1 MLCSLTVCCP
11 GTVAATEASPDVL
24 NIPAESMMVVQVFAP
39 ERMAEIAADSS
50 HPYPLQQAAQNRLRW
65 FQKSY
70 KCSDPMVIHYGV
82 KNAQG
87 ERVFLTETTPADTR
101 KKLEIYLREEL
112 QRMTAK
118 GVAPEE
124 VYLYVR
130 SDFDTPWRRVA
141 LLVEAATHAGI
152 EHIIMSHPF
161 HENSDDE

>member
-24 NIPAESMMVVQVFAP
+24 NIPEESMMVIQVYAP
-39 ERMAEIAADSS
+39 EHMAEIAADSS
-50 HPYPLQQAAQNRLRW
+50 HPLQQGAQNRLRW

-87 ERVFLTETTPADTR
+87 ERAFLTETTPADTR
-101 KKLEIYLREEL
+101 KNLEIYLREEL
-112 QRMTAK
+112 QRMIAN

-124 VYLYVR
+124 VYLYDR
-130 SDFDTPWRRVA
+130 GDFHVPWRRVA
-141 LLVEAATHAGI
+141 LLVEAATHVVI
-152 EHIIMSHPF
+152 EHIIMMHPF

>member
-1 MLCSLTVCCP
+1 MLCSLTVCCS

-24 NIPAESMMVVQVFAP
+24 NIPAESMMVIQVFAP

-50 HPYPLQQAAQNRLRW
+50 HPLQQAAQNRLRR
-65 FQKSY
+65 FQESY

-87 ERVFLTETTPADTR
+87 ERVFLTETTPAETR
-101 KKLEIYLREEL
+101 KKLEIYFREEL
-112 QRMTAK
+112 QRMTAN
-118 GVAPEE
+118 GVAPKN

-130 SDFDTPWRRVA
+130 GDFHVPWRRVA
-141 LLVEAATHAGI
+141 LLVDAATHAGI
-152 EHIIMSHPF
+152 EHIIMSRPF